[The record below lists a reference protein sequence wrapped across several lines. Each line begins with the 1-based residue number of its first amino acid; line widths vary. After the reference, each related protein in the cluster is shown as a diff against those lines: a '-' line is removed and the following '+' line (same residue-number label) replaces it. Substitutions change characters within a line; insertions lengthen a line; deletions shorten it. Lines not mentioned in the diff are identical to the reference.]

1 MVDGQIKMREEI
13 NIKQLEEEYLRHT
26 NYQLFSGGRKRL
38 RIIVELGEE
47 RSRKLG
53 RRLRVLDVGCG
64 NGSNSLPLASLGHHL
79 LGIDISAE
87 SIQHAALKNSF
98 PNARFLV
105 HNLLEKSLEKTFD
118 LVLCSEVLEHLT
130 NPEPL
135 LLAMARVLEP
145 EGLLLIT
152 VPNGYGPREVLGRIE
167 IGLNRNRSL
176 QPFLTGFRRLLR
188 MSSADEKCRMHTSN
202 PDQDHV
208 QKFTPG
214 QLRRLIESGGLNIT
228 GWVNSFWLLSLFGKA
243 KAGTNFAARM
253 DSWLADHMPK
263 IFSSGW
269 YLICEK
275 KRPIGENQNG

>member
-1 MVDGQIKMREEI
+1 MREEI
-13 NIKQLEEEYLRHT
+13 NIKRLEGEYLQYTDYHR
-26 NYQLFSGGRKRL
+26 FPGGRKRL
-38 RIIVELGEE
+38 RVIMELGER

-64 NGSNSLPLASLGHHL
+64 NGSNSFPLASLGHHL

-87 SIQHAALKNSF
+87 SIHHASLKNSF

-105 HNLLEKSLEKTFD
+105 HNLLEKSLDETFD
-118 LVLCSEVLEHLT
+118 LVLCSEVLEHLP

-135 LLAMARVLEP
+135 LLAMARILEP
-145 EGLLLIT
+145 GGLLLIT

-167 IGLNRNRSL
+167 IGLNRSRIL
-176 QPFLTGFRRLLR
+176 QPLLSGFRRLLR

-214 QLRRLIESGGLNIT
+214 QLRRLIESGGLTIT

-243 KAGTNFAARM
+243 QAGANIIARI
-253 DSWLADHMPK
+253 DSWLADQGPK

-269 YLICEK
+269 YVSCEK
-275 KRPIGENQNG
+275 RPVADGAVGGEKDG

>member
-1 MVDGQIKMREEI
+1 MSAEI
-13 NIKQLEEEYLRHT
+13 NSKRLEEEYLQHT
-26 NYQLFSGGRKRL
+26 NYHLFPGGRKRL
-38 RIIVELGEE
+38 GVIMELGER
-47 RSRKLG
+47 RSRDLG

-64 NGSNSLPLASLGHHL
+64 NGSNSLPLASRGHHL
-79 LGIDISAE
+79 LGIDISTE
-87 SIQHAALKNSF
+87 SIQYAALKNSF

-105 HNLLEKSLEKTFD
+105 HNLIEKPLDETFD
-118 LVLCSEVLEHLT
+118 LVLCSEVLEHL
-130 NPEPL
+130 PHPKPL
-135 LLAMARVLEP
+135 VLAMARVLEP
-145 EGLLLIT
+145 GGRLLIT

-176 QPFLTGFRRLLR
+176 QPLLTGFRRLLR

-243 KAGTNFAARM
+243 KAGTNFAARI
-253 DSWLADHMPK
+253 DSWLADHGPK

-269 YLICEK
+269 YVICEK
-275 KRPIGENQNG
+275 KKPVADEVVGKKQNG